1 MRLLL
6 VGAWPADVRAA
17 MQAKELGADATLR
30 EAQQVVGTNLNSGPP
45 VPPCP
50 APSMARDRSSGMNRP
65 DAERPAEGR
74 LIL

>member
-6 VGAWPADVRAA
+6 VGGGPAGVRAA
-17 MQAKELGADATLR
+17 MQARELGADVTLL

-50 APSMARDRSSGMNRP
+50 GPSMARDRSPGMNRP
-65 DAERPAEGR
+65 DADHPAKEG
-74 LIL
+74 